1 MTIKTIAAVGR
12 LEFSL
17 TVGAEVFKKKGRKEA
32 LHLLIKFAIKKNKVH
47 FLCLLQLLAPCTIHP
62 KLHHY
67 RIILHSVC
75 H

>member
-32 LHLLIKFAIKKNKVH
+32 LHLLIKFAIKNNKST
-47 FLCLLQLLAPCTIHP
+47 FSLLTAAVGAMYNSSKITPL
-62 KLHHY
+62 
-67 RIILHSVC
+67 
-75 H
+75 